1 MNASSA
7 WSKLLNKTK
16 QPDAKKNTASLQTKW
31 EEATKQSSA
40 SKPIHPVKAS
50 PILKTTYTKPVEVKQ
65 SRLTFTTRKVPACN
79 TSCNTAPCNTSSC
92 NTAPSMELEKDVTSN
107 KAGDSNTPSNI
118 SCTTTSGFTRD
129 ETKKIDSDST
139 SSTKEIIKM
148 DEEEHTGLTMNNGTM
163 NNGDD
168 GNTNDLSSNCNIDKC
183 TSSDTSDIKA
193 SPNSDF
199 IKRINRPLK
208 KKVYTTPVS
217 ATIKKSALIYKD
229 ITGVM
234 TNNKDGIT
242 DVIEDERKK
251 VLEKEHA
258 MYITAVKE
266 HLRDRHAI
274 TPRGLV
280 FDLKTIDAAV
290 LSPIFEQ
297 YIASFPS
304 GMFALVYSVDSQV
317 TVTKFKS
324 MSMMALESDHDMD
337 YEFNV
342 SKSNRVIFTLD
353 NECKFRN
360 KVVIRTKHRVTTIMY
375 NLKIEV
381 NDLDTKTIT
390 TCNADSIQLFR

>member
-1 MNASSA
+1 MNVSSA
-7 WSKLLNKTK
+7 WSKLLSKTK
-16 QPDAKKNTASLQTKW
+16 QPDVKKNTASLQTKW

-50 PILKTTYTKPVEVKQ
+50 PILKNKYTKPVEVKQ
-65 SRLTFTTRKVPACN
+65 SRLTFTTRKIPSCN
-79 TSCNTAPCNTSSC
+79 TSQC
-92 NTAPSMELEKDVTSN
+92 NTAPSMELEKDITSN

-118 SCTTTSGFTRD
+118 SCTTTSGFTKD
-129 ETKKIDSDST
+129 ETKKIESNST

-148 DEEEHTGLTMNNGTM
+148 DEEEHTGMNNGIV
-163 NNGDD
+163 NNGNG

-193 SPNSDF
+193 SPNSDI
-199 IKRINRPLK
+199 IKRINRPIQ
-208 KKVYTTPVS
+208 KKVVTTPISSTV
-217 ATIKKSALIYKD
+217 KKSAFIYKD
-229 ITGVM
+229 ITGVV
-234 TNNKDGIT
+234 TNSKDGIT
-242 DVIEDERKK
+242 DVIEDERNKM
-251 VLEKEHA
+251 LEKEHE

-280 FDLKTIDAAV
+280 FDLKTIDATV
-290 LSPIFEQ
+290 LTPIFEQ

-324 MSMMALESDHDMD
+324 MYMMALESDHDMD
-337 YEFNV
+337 YKFTV
-342 SKSNRVIFTLD
+342 SKSNMVIFTLD
-353 NECKFRN
+353 NECRFKN
-360 KVVIRTKHRVTTIMY
+360 KVVIMSKHRVTTIMY

-381 NDLDTKTIT
+381 NDLDTKTTT